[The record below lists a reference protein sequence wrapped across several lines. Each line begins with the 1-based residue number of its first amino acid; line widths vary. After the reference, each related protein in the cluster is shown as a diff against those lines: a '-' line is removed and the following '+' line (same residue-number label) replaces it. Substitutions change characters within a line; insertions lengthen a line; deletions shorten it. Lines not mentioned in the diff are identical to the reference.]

1 MRRLIA
7 GSRASN
13 PYGSEMYSY
22 SVILVCPR
30 AEHKPSN
37 NIVKISIFIVKKLN
51 YDAYLSKILPIMVGT
66 LLFYLDKRQYLL
78 AEYLAF
84 DYAVVRLVVLLEE
97 LAMVH
102 HILSSFD

>member
-1 MRRLIA
+1 
-7 GSRASN
+7 
-13 PYGSEMYSY
+13 
-22 SVILVCPR
+22 
-30 AEHKPSN
+30 
-37 NIVKISIFIVKKLN
+37 
-51 YDAYLSKILPIMVGT
+51 MVGT

-102 HILSSFD
+102 HILSTFD